1 MTHRG
6 AQDQNWQGCCL
17 LRADI
22 GGGKFQNL
30 QVNFYY
36 ILSYFWPIIWLYIA
50 NLWTFN
56 DILGKIYYKFV
67 KISLKCLYLA
77 LFGPKMT

>member
-1 MTHRG
+1 MG
-6 AQDQNWQGCCL
+6 VK
-17 LRADI
+17 I
-22 GGGKFQNL
+22 QNL

-50 NLWTFN
+50 NLLTFN
-56 DILGKIYYKFV
+56 DILGKIYYKNV
-67 KISLKCLYLA
+67 KFSLKYLNLA

>member
-1 MTHRG
+1 MASELNPVGRY
-6 AQDQNWQGCCL
+6 
-17 LRADI
+17 R
-22 GGGKFQNL
+22 GGKIQNL

-50 NLWTFN
+50 NLLTFN
-56 DILGKIYYKFV
+56 DILGKIYYKNV
-67 KISLKCLYLA
+67 KFSLKCLNLA

>member
-1 MTHRG
+1 MASELDPVGRY
-6 AQDQNWQGCCL
+6 
-17 LRADI
+17 R
-22 GGGKFQNL
+22 GGKCQNL

-56 DILGKIYYKFV
+56 DFLGKIQ
-67 KISLKCLYLA
+67 
-77 LFGPKMT
+77 